1 VSHDV
6 YATVARGQAGALQT
20 RAVLT
25 HEPLVAPFTAG
36 QELGELTVA
45 DASGQLIAHVP
56 LVALAA
62 VPQGSLWARAWD
74 SVALMFH

>member
-1 VSHDV
+1 V
-6 YATVARGQAGALQT
+6 YATVARGQADALQT

-25 HEPLVAPFTAG
+25 HEPLIAPLSAG

-45 DASGQLIAHVP
+45 DASGQLIERVP